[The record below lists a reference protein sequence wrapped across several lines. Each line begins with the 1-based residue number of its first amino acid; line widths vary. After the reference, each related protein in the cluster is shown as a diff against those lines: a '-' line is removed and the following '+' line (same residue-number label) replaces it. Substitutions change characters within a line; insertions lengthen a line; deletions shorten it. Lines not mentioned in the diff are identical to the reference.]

1 MKSLRVISSFIKKEF
16 RQIVRSREMLI
27 VLFGLPAVQLL
38 VMGFAV
44 SNEVK
49 NLRLA
54 FLDYDRSSSSR
65 ALVQSFDTADRF
77 KIVPVEQDTRAE
89 DLISSWRAQI
99 VVVIPPGFS
108 KDYLSGKESSLQLV
122 VDGIDGNSAAV
133 ANAYVAGVLGEF
145 HRRNLQEKRIRT
157 PLSKPIAEVELI
169 SRMSFNPD
177 LKSSV
182 NTIPGIIAVLVTV
195 TSMMLSA
202 ISLVKEKE
210 LGTLEQLL
218 VTPVKKQQLM
228 AGKLVPYLIITLA
241 QLQVAIV
248 MAGLI
253 FKLQLAG
260 SYWLLMLFSGIYLF
274 TTLGLGILISTK
286 VGTQQQAMFF
296 SWFIMVI
303 FILLS
308 GFFVPVR
315 NMPPAIQWISYFN
328 PLSHY
333 MTVLREIV
341 IKGSNLAQLA
351 KEFWILLSSGLI
363 IFSISVISFRKRI

>member
-1 MKSLRVISSFIKKEF
+1 
-16 RQIVRSREMLI
+16 
-27 VLFGLPAVQLL
+27 
-38 VMGFAV
+38 
-44 SNEVK
+44 
-49 NLRLA
+49 
-54 FLDYDRSSSSR
+54 
-65 ALVQSFDTADRF
+65 
-77 KIVPVEQDTRAE
+77 
-89 DLISSWRAQI
+89 
-99 VVVIPPGFS
+99 
-108 KDYLSGKESSLQLV
+108 
-122 VDGIDGNSAAV
+122 
-133 ANAYVAGVLGEF
+133 
-145 HRRNLQEKRIRT
+145 
-157 PLSKPIAEVELI
+157 
-169 SRMSFNPD
+169 
-177 LKSSV
+177 
-182 NTIPGIIAVLVTV
+182 
-195 TSMMLSA
+195 MMLSA

-315 NMPPAIQWISYFN
+315 NMPPRDPMDQLFQPSQPLHDGVKGDSDQGQQSGATGKGILDSSKQWLDHLQYKCN
-328 PLSHY
+328 
-333 MTVLREIV
+333 
-341 IKGSNLAQLA
+341 QL
-351 KEFWILLSSGLI
+351 
-363 IFSISVISFRKRI
+363 